1 MKKTTKITKT
11 TGRRYTETKG
21 DMIFVYEIIGLTTK
35 CVAAFQ
41 K

>member
-1 MKKTTKITKT
+1 MKTKTIKT

-21 DMIFVYEIIGLTTK
+21 DMVFVYQIIGLTTK

>member
-1 MKKTTKITKT
+1 MKTKT
-11 TGRRYTETKG
+11 IKTINRQYTETKG
-21 DMIFVYEIIGLTTK
+21 DMVFVYQIIGLTTK